1 MLTPSSTRTV
11 GMALASIGPGEI
23 GLDDVER
30 LLAGRKLGGHAVSD
44 VLVADLLAVLVLQ
57 QDRRA
62 EGDPVTRGGRLD
74 DLGPADLPLEL
85 GDAALDERLLL
96 ARGMIFRVLG
106 EVA

>member
-30 LLAGRKLGGHAVSD
+30 LLAGRKLGGHAVTDVLRDQRPRQWGHDRDSSLRGVGLVRSD
-44 VLVADLLAVLVLQ
+44 DLVADLLAVLVLQ

-62 EGDPVTRGGRLD
+62 ERDPVTGGGRLD
-74 DLGPADLPLEL
+74 DLG
-85 GDAALDERLLL
+85 AA
-96 ARGMIFRVLG
+96 
-106 EVA
+106 